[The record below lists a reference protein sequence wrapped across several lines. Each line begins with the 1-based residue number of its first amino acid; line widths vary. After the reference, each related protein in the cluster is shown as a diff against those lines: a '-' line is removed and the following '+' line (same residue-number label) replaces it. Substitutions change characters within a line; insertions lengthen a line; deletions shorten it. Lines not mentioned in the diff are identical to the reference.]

1 MRVLTGR
8 AATPTPGTHFDRWW
22 NSPGTWVE
30 PANQRRGGES
40 GVQLLQQRD
49 PSHLPLYCK
58 RQIGHTYRSLLHPFG
73 RPTILRELEAYRAL
87 ARLGIKTP
95 NLVYCAARQQHEQ
108 WQALLVTEALQ
119 GFVSLEHWYAHSPAA
134 ALKHQVLRQ
143 VASTLARLHLAG
155 WQHGCCY
162 PKHLFVKA
170 QPSEFGEARI
180 EIALLDLEKSRRRW
194 RVKQASRHDLRQ
206 LMRHRGRI
214 PQADVLFVQQAHR
227 QALRDTPGA
236 LEP

>member
-1 MRVLTGR
+1 MGVLTDS
-8 AATPTPGTHFDRWW
+8 AATQTPGTQFERWW

-30 PANQRRGGES
+30 PANRRRGGES
-40 GVQLLQQRD
+40 GVQLLLPRD

-95 NLVYCAARQQHEQ
+95 NLVYCAARHQHDQ

-119 GFVSLEHWYAHSPAA
+119 GFVSLEHWYAQSTAP
-134 ALKHQVLRQ
+134 ALKRQVLRQ
-143 VASTLARLHLAG
+143 LASTLARLHLAC

-162 PKHLFVKA
+162 PKHIFVKLR
-170 QPSEFGEARI
+170 PSECGEAQI

-194 RVKQASRHDLRQ
+194 QVEQASRHDLGQ
-206 LMRHRGRI
+206 LLRHRGSI
-214 PQADVLFVQQAHR
+214 PQADVRFVQQAHW
-227 QALRDTPGA
+227 QALRTGPGTLA
-236 LEP
+236 P

>member
-1 MRVLTGR
+1 MGVLTGR
-8 AATPTPGTHFDRWW
+8 AATRTPDTQFDRWW
-22 NSPGTWVE
+22 NSTGTWVE
-30 PANQRRGGES
+30 PANRRRGGES
-40 GVQLLQQRD
+40 GVQLLRPRD

-58 RQIGHTYRSLLHPFG
+58 RQIGHTYRSLLHPLG
-73 RPTILRELEAYRAL
+73 RPTVLRELEAYRAL

-95 NLVYCAARQQHEQ
+95 NLVYCAARHQHAQ

-119 GFVSLEHWYAHSPAA
+119 GFVSLEQWYAQDSAP
-134 ALKHQVLRQ
+134 ALKQQVLRQ
-143 VASTLARLHLAG
+143 VASTLARLHLAR

-162 PKHLFVKA
+162 PKHLFVKLR
-170 QPSEFGEARI
+170 PSESGETQI

-194 RVKQASRHDLRQ
+194 QSKQASRHDLGQ
-206 LMRHRGRI
+206 LLRHRGSI